1 MKKYNSLKIY
11 FIKWV
16 YFLFD
21 HVCALIT
28 FPLSFFIRTDF
39 KGFSISTENFIKI
52 VVITFFVKIIFFR
65 IYKINKMIWRYAS
78 IAEILRI
85 VKASLI
91 SILVYSMIFF
101 LVDVNIPRSVPIID
115 LLILI
120 SFLSAGRIVSRVLRS
135 VSEKSRGVRVLIVGA
150 GQSGEQL
157 IREIKNRDIDYFVCG
172 ILDDDPS
179 KQNRE
184 IHGIPVLDKLS
195 NIEDY
200 IELLE
205 IKKVIIAIPSA
216 SSSLVRQLRDKLKY
230 FKDIEI
236 KTLPSISDIADGKV
250 NIEQLRPV
258 DVNDLL
264 GRSPIELD
272 LKSIGKFISNKTVLI
287 TGAGGSIGSD
297 LVKQVAQRGPKNI
310 ILLDVCEYFIYEI
323 DMFLTEHMPNVLHES
338 IIADVRDKN
347 RISRI
352 FEQYEPDIVFHA
364 AAYKH
369 VPLMEI
375 NPQEAIKTNVFGTR
389 NVAEAAGKNGV
400 EKFVLISTDKAVRPA
415 NVMGASKRMAE
426 IEIQSVSEKY
436 PNTKYGAVRFGNVL
450 ASNGSVIPRFI
461 NQIKGGGPVT
471 VTHRDITRF
480 FMSIPEATQLI
491 IQAGSMLKG
500 GEVFVLDMGNP
511 IRIYDLAVD
520 LIELQ
525 GLKPN
530 VDIEIKITGLR
541 PAEKLYEEL
550 IFTEEE
556 TLETSHPRV
565 RVVKCKKVAFKDIDY
580 LMDIDKE
587 NININ
592 KFKREIESI
601 IEEET
606 LL

>member
-1 MKKYNSLKIY
+1 MKNVTKIKIY
-11 FIKWV
+11 LIKWL
-16 YFLFD
+16 YTFFD
-21 HVCALIT
+21 YLCALLT
-28 FPLSFFIRTDF
+28 FPLAFFIRTDF
-39 KGFSISTENFIKI
+39 QGFGITIELFIKI
-52 VVITFFVKIIFFR
+52 VLITFVVKVSFLYV
-65 IYKINKMIWRYAS
+65 YKINKMIWRYAS
-78 IAEILRI
+78 VDEL
-85 VKASLI
+85 VKI
-91 SILVYSMIFF
+91 SKCSFLSVLVYGMLLF
-101 LVDVNIPRSVPIID
+101 LFDINVPRSVPLID
-115 LLILI
+115 FLLFASLL
-120 SFLSAGRIVSRVLRS
+120 SFGRLLSRVLRDGTS
-135 VSEKSRGVRVLIVGA
+135 VDRGDRVLIVGA
-150 GQSGEQL
+150 GRSAEQL
-157 IREIKNRDIDYFVCG
+157 IREIKHGNQDFYICG
-172 ILDDDPS
+172 LLDDDPF
-179 KQNRE
+179 KKNRE
-184 IHGIPVLDKLS
+184 IHGIPVLDNLDS
-195 NIEDY
+195 IEEY
-200 IELLE
+200 IDLLQV
-205 IKKVIIAIPSA
+205 KKVFIAIPTA
-216 SSSLVRQLRDKLKY
+216 SSYLLRKLRDQLKKY
-230 FKDIEI
+230 KDVEV

-258 DVNDLL
+258 NVNDLL
-264 GRSPIELD
+264 GRSPIDLD
-272 LKSIGKFISNKTVLI
+272 LESIGKFISNKTILI

-297 LVKQVAQRGPKNI
+297 LVKQVALRDPHQI
-310 ILLDVCEYFIYEI
+310 ILVDACEYFIYEI
-323 DMFLTEHMPNVLHES
+323 EMYLSEKMPNILFEPL
-338 IIADVRDKN
+338 IADVRDRN
-347 RISRI
+347 RIFRI
-352 FEQYEPDIVFHA
+352 FEQYKPDIVFHA

-369 VPLMEI
+369 VPLMEV

-389 NVAEAAGKNGV
+389 NVAEAAGENGV

-426 IEIQSVSEKY
+426 IEIQSISEKY
-436 PNTKYGAVRFGNVL
+436 PKTKYGAVRFGNVL

-461 NQIKGGGPVT
+461 SQIKKGGPVT
-471 VTHRDITRF
+471 VTHKDITRF

-491 IQAGSMLKG
+491 IQAGAMLKG
-500 GEVFVLDMGNP
+500 GEVFVLDMGKP

-530 VDIEIKITGLR
+530 IDIEIKITGLR

>member
-1 MKKYNSLKIY
+1 MSKLNFLRLY
-11 FIKWV
+11 FIRYIY
-16 YFLFD
+16 YFYDFI
-21 HVCALIT
+21 CAIASFPIAFYIRTDLEV
-28 FPLSFFIRTDF
+28 FPLSTQEILTIILIT
-39 KGFSISTENFIKI
+39 SVIKI
-52 VVITFFVKIIFFR
+52 LYFKVFNFD
-65 IYKINKMIWRYAS
+65 KMIWRYAS
-78 IAEILRI
+78 VHEVSNI
-85 VKASLI
+85 VKASVMSVL
-91 SILVYSMIFF
+91 SYSMIMF
-101 LVDVNIPRSVPIID
+101 LVNISIPRSVPLID
-115 LLILI
+115 VIVLIFLLSIGRLASRILKD
-120 SFLSAGRIVSRVLRS
+120 VSTND
-135 VSEKSRGVRVLIVGA
+135 RGVRTLIVGA
-150 GQSGEQL
+150 GQSAEQL
-157 IREIKNRDIDYFVCG
+157 IREIKNRDIDYYICG
-172 ILDDDPS
+172 MLDDD
-179 KQNRE
+179 KFKINKV
-184 IHGIPVLDKLS
+184 IHGITVLDKIENITEYAELL
-195 NIEDY
+195 NIE
-200 IELLE
+200 
-205 IKKVIIAIPSA
+205 KVIIAIPTA
-216 SSSLVRQLRDKLKY
+216 SSTLMRSVRNSLKDH
-230 FKDIEI
+230 KDIEVI
-236 KTLPSISDIADGKV
+236 TLPSISDIADGKV
-250 NIEQLRPV
+250 HIEQLRPV
-258 DVNDLL
+258 NVDDLL
-264 GRSPIELD
+264 GRSPVKLD
-272 LKSIGKFISNKTVLI
+272 LQSIGSFINDKTVLI

-297 LVKQVAQRGPKNI
+297 LVKQVANRNPRRI
-310 ILLDVCEYFIYEI
+310 ILVDACEYFIYEI
-323 DMFLTEHMPNVLHES
+323 DMFLTENMPNVLFEPL
-338 IIADVRDKN
+338 IADVRDRN
-347 RISRI
+347 RIFRI
-352 FEQYEPDIVFHA
+352 FEQFKPDIVFHA

-369 VPLMEI
+369 VPLMEV

-389 NVAEAAGKNGV
+389 NVAEAAGEFSV

-426 IEIQSVSEKY
+426 IEITKISEKY

-461 NQIKGGGPVT
+461 KQIKNGGPVT
-471 VTHRDITRF
+471 VTHKDITRF

-565 RVVKCKKVAFKDIDY
+565 RVVKCKKVQYKDIDY
-580 LMDIDKE
+580 LKDIDSE

-592 KFKREIESI
+592 KFKRNIESI

>member
-1 MKKYNSLKIY
+1 MKNVKKIKIY
-11 FIKWV
+11 LIKWL
-16 YFLFD
+16 YNFFD
-21 HVCALIT
+21 YLCALLT
-28 FPLSFFIRTDF
+28 FPLAFFIRTDF
-39 KGFSISTENFIKI
+39 QGFGITIELFAKI
-52 VVITFFVKIIFFR
+52 VLIAFVVKVSFLY

-78 IAEILRI
+78 VSE
-85 VKASLI
+85 LI
-91 SILVYSMIFF
+91 KISKCSFLSVLVYGMILF
-101 LVDVNIPRSVPIID
+101 LFDINVPRSVPLID
-115 LLILI
+115 FLLFASLLN
-120 SFLSAGRIVSRVLRS
+120 FGRLFSRVLRDGT
-135 VSEKSRGVRVLIVGA
+135 SEDRGDRVLILGA
-150 GQSGEQL
+150 GRSAEQL
-157 IREIKNRDIDYFVCG
+157 IREIKHGNQDFYICG
-172 ILDDDPS
+172 LLDDDPF
-179 KQNRE
+179 KKNRE
-184 IHGIPVLDKLS
+184 IHGIPVLDNLDS
-195 NIEDY
+195 IEEY
-200 IELLE
+200 IDLLQV
-205 IKKVIIAIPSA
+205 KKVFIAIPTA
-216 SSSLVRQLRDKLKY
+216 SSYLLRKLRDQLKKY
-230 FKDIEI
+230 KDIEV

-258 DVNDLL
+258 NVNDLL
-264 GRSPIELD
+264 GRSPIQLD
-272 LKSIGKFISNKTVLI
+272 LESIGKFISNKTILI

-297 LVKQVAQRGPKNI
+297 LVKQVALRDPRQI
-310 ILLDVCEYFIYEI
+310 ILVDACEYFIYEI
-323 DMFLTEHMPNVLHES
+323 DMYLSEKMPNILFEPL
-338 IIADVRDKN
+338 IADVRDRN
-347 RISRI
+347 RIFRV
-352 FEQYEPDIVFHA
+352 FEQYKPDIVFHA

-369 VPLMEI
+369 VPLMEV

-389 NVAEAAGKNGV
+389 NVAEAAGENGV

-426 IEIQSVSEKY
+426 IEIQSISEKY
-436 PNTKYGAVRFGNVL
+436 PKTKYGAVRFGNVL

-461 NQIKGGGPVT
+461 SQIKKGGPVT
-471 VTHRDITRF
+471 VTHKDITRF

-491 IQAGSMLKG
+491 IQAGAMLKG
-500 GEVFVLDMGNP
+500 GEVFVLDMGKP

-530 VDIEIKITGLR
+530 IDIEIKITGLR

-592 KFKREIESI
+592 KFKRDIESI
-601 IEEET
+601 IEEDT